1 LIETDINLF
10 LYLNE
15 LFSGKWAS
23 IFFSVITHLGN
34 GLVTALLVIAFMYLF
49 KAKKLCR
56 HFLPMVL
63 SVAAA
68 GAVVN
73 VIKPVV
79 NRPRPAN
86 YFAGTD
92 VEVHTPKGTPS
103 DKSFPSGHTMAA
115 FGAATYLSC
124 LYPAASP
131 VFLGLAALTGL
142 SRIALGVHYPSD
154 VLVGALF
161 GIVFSLAGFR
171 WYRSYMKRKSR
182 ERPLECVVL
191 FDIDGTLVGS
201 PAGRTSTGSLAMND
215 ASIEIARRPARFS
228 GSDYAGR
235 TDILIARMLLE
246 DAGVSSPSKDKIDA
260 FIKSYLTHL
269 AERIPEHPSCVLGN
283 PRAAIEALRKQGA
296 TVGLGTGNVRS
307 GARLKLD
314 SAKIGDLFEPLLGG
328 FGEDGET
335 RGELLEAGARL
346 LDPARRLPV
355 IIVGDTP
362 KDVEGA
368 KTIGAMCIGVPFG
381 KNDRAVLKAAG
392 ADAVTDTLDE
402 SLVDVV
408 YELLENSKGEIR

>member
-1 LIETDINLF
+1 MLETDINLF

-15 LFSGKWAS
+15 LFSGKCAS
-23 IFFSVITHLGN
+23 IFFSLITHLGN
-34 GLVTALLVIAFMYLF
+34 GLVTGLLVIGSMYLF
-49 KAKKLCR
+49 KAKKLRR
-56 HFLPMVL
+56 HFIPMVL
-63 SVAAA
+63 SVAVSGAA
-68 GAVVN
+68 VN
-73 VIKPVV
+73 IIKPIV

-86 YFAGTD
+86 YFAGAD
-92 VEVHTPKGTPS
+92 IEVHTPKGTPS
-103 DKSFPSGHTMAA
+103 DKSFPSGHTQAA

-131 VFLGLAALTGL
+131 IFLGLAALTGL
-142 SRIALGVHYPSD
+142 SRIAIGVHYPLD

-171 WYRSYMKRKSR
+171 WYRSYARRKSR
-182 ERPLECVVL
+182 ERPFKCVVL
-191 FDIDGTLVGS
+191 FDIDGTLISS

-215 ASIEIARRPARFS
+215 ASIEIAHQPARFT
-228 GSDYAGR
+228 GADYAGR
-235 TDILIARMLLE
+235 TDIQIARMLLE
-246 DAGVSSPSKDKIDA
+246 DAGISSPSKDKIDA
-260 FIKSYLTHL
+260 FIDAYLTRL

-283 PRAAIEALRKQGA
+283 PRAAVEALRKEGA

-335 RGELLEAGARL
+335 RAELLEAGARL
-346 LDPARRLPV
+346 LNPDRTLPV

-368 KTIGAMCIGVPFG
+368 KKISALCIGVPFG
-381 KNDRAVLKAAG
+381 KNDRTVLESAG
-392 ADAVTDTLDE
+392 ADVVVDTLDE
-402 SLVDVV
+402 SLVEVV
-408 YELLENSKGEIR
+408 RKLL